1 MYPHARRN
9 RGLGFARAAFRA
21 RLSVLEFAVRTILL
35 ATIMLSA
42 VAGCESGT
50 PSLASRLPANNE
62 IDTWRLSESPAV
74 ISSDTALYNQI
85 DGGAAKYIDRGWLS
99 CVYAT
104 YQQGNGSLYVAV
116 HNMGSSDNAQWIFA
130 VDLPP
135 SRIQIDDLPSA
146 VVDMGLATG
155 YAANAYAGQY
165 YIEIS
170 IDERSASAL
179 DYIQR
184 FVVATMNRCR

>member
-1 MYPHARRN
+1 M
-9 RGLGFARAAFRA
+9 
-21 RLSVLEFAVRTILL
+21 RTILL
-35 ATIMLSA
+35 ATIVLSA
-42 VAGCESGT
+42 LEGCGGT

-85 DGGAAKYIDRGWLS
+85 DGGAPKYIDRGWLS

-104 YQQGNGSLYVAV
+104 FQQGAGSVYVAI
-116 HNMGSSDNAQWIFA
+116 HDMGSPDNAQSIFLI
-130 VDLPP
+130 DLPP

-146 VVDMGLATG
+146 VVDTGLPGA
-155 YAANAYAGQY
+155 YKANAYAGQY

-170 IDERSASAL
+170 CDERSDAAL
-179 DYIQR
+179 AYIQR
-184 FVVATMNRCR
+184 FAVVTMNRCD